1 MLMGKNKIKFS
12 KKPFGRI
19 WFGLP
24 LTVHVFDYHIIRKE

>member
-1 MLMGKNKIKFS
+1 MLMGKNKIKLS

-24 LTVHVFDYHIIRKE
+24 LTVFDYHIIRKE